1 MIITTTIV
9 ATGVDGIT
17 MGRSRTRLVVVVVV
31 VAIVDKTD
39 GGNMTARWRRV
50 GWGRYRDREG
60 DMCGAKNKKKVKE
73 GKMEG

>member
-17 MGRSRTRLVVVVVV
+17 MGRSRTRLVVVVV
-31 VAIVDKTD
+31 AIVGETD

-50 GWGRYRDREG
+50 GWGRYIEIERG